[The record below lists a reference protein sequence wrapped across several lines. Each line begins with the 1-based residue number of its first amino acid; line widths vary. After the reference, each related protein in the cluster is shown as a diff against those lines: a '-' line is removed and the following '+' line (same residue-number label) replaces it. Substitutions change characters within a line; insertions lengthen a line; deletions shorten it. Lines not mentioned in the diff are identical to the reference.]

1 MHITCN
7 AQKSSKHDRGKTQQW
22 KTTEREIYWTD
33 FQRESKPKHPKL
45 HYDIDIFKIHAQH
58 KAQIKKKKKIK
69 KIEMEIA
76 EQQWLWRLLMKT
88 RRKRY
93 SVGQYWSSTDIQHLN
108 AFKYSELSVVNLSCA
123 FKP

>member
-7 AQKSSKHDRGKTQQW
+7 AQKSSKDDRGKTQQW

-58 KAQIKKKKKIK
+58 KAQIKKKKDK
-69 KIEMEIA
+69 KNRNGNCWTAVI
-76 EQQWLWRLLMKT
+76 MKT
-88 RRKRY
+88 
-93 SVGQYWSSTDIQHLN
+93 
-108 AFKYSELSVVNLSCA
+108 VNED
-123 FKP
+123 P